1 MRKFALASV
10 AGFLL
15 MPIFLSNLPNAF
27 SEDQTSP
34 AEPSC
39 TNLDTDDLTLSLDN
53 LSYRSFREPKP
64 RQLDIGSNANSIK
77 PYIFCSETSTNSEID
92 YRFIP
97 KDTLLYKAMSIPP
110 DGFLEEDNIL
120 NKFVNSY
127 SWLGS
132 RATAESYANSDWGQE
147 NGYQVVEFR
156 VVKDLKLFKLN
167 VYDNIQYLWDSV
179 ENDLDWYRSKVDD
192 IAQEITDPTVKQQ
205 ALDYNDLKIR
215 ERELWLDVLRL
226 TMGINTDYEE
236 QIKLLRRYG
245 NVITN
250 DYSYHPEDEIAK
262 RLGSN
267 PPNSFYFTKNDD
279 PNVPYEVQGAYA
291 QWGPETHQLNRISFV
306 TDIDKVLCEIIAT
319 YTNAYGY
326 IAPDM
331 LSLWHKDGRLTAEI
345 AVFKAR
351 DTVAINQIA
360 PPATDG
366 IAEQVADV
374 V

>member
-1 MRKFALASV
+1 MMRKFALASV

-15 MPIFLSNLPNAF
+15 TPMFLSNLPNAF
-27 SEDQTSP
+27 SEDLISP
-34 AEPSC
+34 VEPEC

-53 LSYRSFREPKP
+53 LSYRSFNEPKP
-64 RQLDIGSNANSIK
+64 RQLDISNNANSIQ
-77 PYIFCSETSTNSEID
+77 PYIFCSEAIADSEID

-97 KDTLLYKAMSIPP
+97 KGARLYKAMSIPP
-110 DGFLEEDNIL
+110 GGFLEEDNIL

-147 NGYQVVEFR
+147 NGYQVVEFEA
-156 VVKDLKLFKLN
+156 VKDLKLFELN
-167 VYDNIQYLWDSV
+167 VYDNIQYLWDSLQS
-179 ENDLDWYRSKVDD
+179 DLDWHQSNADT
-192 IAQEITDPTVKQQ
+192 ITQEIPDLVIQQ
-205 ALDYNDLKIR
+205 RALDYNDLKIR

-226 TMGINTDYEE
+226 TMGINTDYDE
-236 QIKLLRRYG
+236 QIKLLRQYG

-267 PPNSFYFTKNDD
+267 PPNSFYFTHNDN
-279 PNVPYEVQGAYA
+279 PSVPYEIQGADA
-291 QWGPETHQLNRISFV
+291 QWGPATHQLNRISFV
-306 TDIDKVLCEIIAT
+306 TDIDKILCEIIAT
-319 YTNAYGY
+319 YTNADGY

-331 LSLWHKDGRLTAEI
+331 FSLWHKDGRLAAEI

-351 DTVAINQIA
+351 DTVAINQRD
-360 PPATDG
+360 PSATD
-366 IAEQVADV
+366 
-374 V
+374 